1 MRASAARTAP
11 VASPRM
17 DAASHYFDDDPSVR
31 SAPRTVSLVLPD
43 LTVELVSD
51 AGVFAS
57 DAVDPGTRYLLIEA
71 PAPPADAR
79 NVLDL
84 GCGYGPIARTL
95 AHRAPGATVWA
106 VDVNARARDLATT
119 NLAGLDAHVVA
130 PDQMPDDVWFDL
142 IWSNPP
148 IRIGKVALHAMLDRW
163 LGRLSPTG
171 VAVLVVQ
178 KHLGADSL
186 ARRLGE
192 RGHEVARL
200 GSRRGYRLLEVRPR

>member
-1 MRASAARTAP
+1 MEAAG
-11 VASPRM
+11 
-17 DAASHYFDDDPSVR
+17 HYFDDDPAVPS
-31 SAPRTVSLVLPD
+31 SPRTISLVLPD
-43 LTVELVSD
+43 LTVDLASD
-51 AGVFAS
+51 AGVFAA
-57 DAVDPGTRYLLIEA
+57 DAVDPGTRYLLIDA
-71 PAPPADAR
+71 PPPAPDAR

-95 AHRAPGATVWA
+95 AHRAPDAIVWA
-106 VDVNARARDLATT
+106 VDVNARARALAEA
-119 NLAGLDAHVVA
+119 NLAGLDARVVA
-130 PDQMPDDVWFDL
+130 PDEVPDDVVFDL

-148 IRIGKVALHAMLDRW
+148 VRIGKAALHDLLDRW

-186 ARRLGE
+186 TRWLDE
-192 RGHEVARL
+192 RGFDVVRL